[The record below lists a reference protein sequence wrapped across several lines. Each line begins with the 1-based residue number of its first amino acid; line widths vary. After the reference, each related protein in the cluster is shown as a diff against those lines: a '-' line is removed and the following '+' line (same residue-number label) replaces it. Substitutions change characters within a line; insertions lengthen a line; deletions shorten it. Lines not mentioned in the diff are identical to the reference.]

1 MACSRGGRPGR
12 SEVTPTHNL
21 PYEFEIEGK
30 DGEVQTGLVAHIFEV
45 DDVARIK
52 EHKICYLR

>member
-1 MACSRGGRPGR
+1 MAASWRLKKDKLHPI
-12 SEVTPTHNL
+12 HNL

-52 EHKICYLR
+52 ERKICYLR